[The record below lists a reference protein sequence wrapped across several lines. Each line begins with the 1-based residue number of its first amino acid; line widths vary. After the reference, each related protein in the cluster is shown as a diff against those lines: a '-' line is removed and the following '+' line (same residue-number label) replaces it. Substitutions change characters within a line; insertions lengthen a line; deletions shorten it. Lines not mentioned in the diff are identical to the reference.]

1 MNYENELEIDLGRCF
16 HALLKKWHFMLIM
29 AIIFCVAGVVLT
41 LEPKDDMFTATS
53 TVYSMST
60 ESYSYTQ
67 QGVSAMNDYVDIAS
81 SMKVCERAALLMG
94 NGKISGEDVMDATT
108 VSTGKKSTSSTTVV
122 DSTIISITSEIN
134 DPVMAMEMA
143 KAVAEAFVMEME
155 NILGNDSVRI
165 LDEPYAY
172 KQTYNGVQMQWLIR
186 IALFMIGAVIAAG
199 IIVVM
204 EVFDNKTS
212 TIRECTMRE
221 QLPVI
226 GVIPRFKD

>member
-16 HALLKKWHFMLIM
+16 RALLKKWHFMAVM
-29 AIIFCVAGVVLT
+29 AVIFGVAGIALT
-41 LEPKDDMFTATS
+41 LEPQDDMFTASS

-60 ESYSYTQ
+60 ESYSYAQ
-67 QGVSAMNDYVDIAS
+67 QGVSAMNDYLNVAT
-81 SMKVCERAALLMG
+81 SMKVSERAALLMG
-94 NGKISGEDVMDATT
+94 DSRVTGEDVMKMTT
-108 VSTGKKSTSSTTVV
+108 ASTGKKETTSSSI
-122 DSTIISITSEIN
+122 DSTIITITSETN
-134 DPVMAMEMA
+134 DPVLSMEMA

-155 NILGNDSVRI
+155 NILGNDSIKV

-172 KQTYNGVQMQWLIR
+172 KQTQNGVQLQWLIR
-186 IALFMIGAVIAAG
+186 IALFMVGAMIAAG
-199 IIVVM
+199 IIMVM
-204 EVFDNKTS
+204 EIFDNKTS